1 MTSVNIFNLSLGSKS
16 PSCVSPVGD
25 CEVGASR
32 KACKNCTCGRA
43 EAEAK
48 VEKLELTAEQINN
61 PQSACG
67 SVSIASRITVPLV
80 LSCGGSIP
88 HRYISSSDFCE

>member
-1 MTSVNIFNLSLGSKS
+1 MQ
-16 PSCVSPVGD
+16 D
-25 CEVGASR
+25 
-32 KACKNCTCGRA
+32 CTCGRA
-43 EAEAK
+43 K
-48 VEKLELTAEQINN
+48 VEKLGLTAEQINN

-88 HRYISSSDFCE
+88 HRYISSSDVCE